1 MASVQGLAILGGL
14 ATFGVAC
21 YPYLWSLQSLGTPES
36 SKDGGDF
43 HNYEVAAAAAADS
56 DGSHL
61 LCIYHMP
68 VILNCFVYATYHNP
82 VRKRNYH

>member
-14 ATFGVAC
+14 ATFVVA
-21 YPYLWSLQSLGTPES
+21 YLGISGLCSLWALES
-36 SKDGGDF
+36 SKDGRDF
-43 HNYEVAAAAAADS
+43 NNYEAVAAAAAADS

-68 VILNCFVYATYHNP
+68 VILNCFVYAT
-82 VRKRNYH
+82 